1 MERKRRA
8 VVTGTGL
15 YAPGEPIP
23 NAVFNERYGMDV
35 DAFLRE
41 NRNIERRHFMGRDQA
56 TSDLVVPAA
65 EEALREAGVAVEEVD
80 LIIIAT
86 DTPDYISPSTASVV
100 QHKLGAV
107 NAGTFDVNTACAGF
121 VTVLDMAWKYIAAD
135 ASYRH
140 ILVAGAYG
148 MSKHLDMDDHKLATL
163 FADGAGVAIVSAA
176 EDPAGAEAAGRGEGA
191 GGVLA
196 SELYAEGSFHDY
208 MGIYAGGTHMPASVE
223 ALEGKHH
230 QLQFVKKFPAE
241 TNPKHWPR
249 LIRSVLGKIERE
261 PADVDRYFFTQIN
274 INSINETLDLLGVA
288 HDRAHNVMDRF
299 AYTGS
304 ACIPMAMADAADRH
318 LLRRGDLVVL
328 MGSGG
333 GMAMAALAL
342 EWGYDT

>member
-1 MERKRRA
+1 MNAASGFRRA
-8 VVTGTGL
+8 VVAGTGL
-15 YAPGEPIP
+15 YAPGESIP

-35 DAFLRE
+35 DGFLRA
-41 NRNIERRHFMGRDQA
+41 NRNIERRHFMAEDEA

-65 EEALREAGVAVEEVD
+65 ERALREADLSVEELD
-80 LIIIAT
+80 LIIVAT

-121 VTVLDMAWKYIAAD
+121 VTILDMAWKYIVAD
-135 ASYRH
+135 PSYRH

-148 MSKHLDMDDHKLATL
+148 MSRYLDMDDHKLATL
-163 FADGAGVAIVSAA
+163 FADGAGAAVVSAV
-176 EDPAGAEAAGRGEGA
+176 EGPAGEGGGAA
-191 GGVLA
+191 GVLA
-196 SELYAEGSFHDY
+196 SELFAEGAFHDY

-223 ALEGKHH
+223 ALAGNHH
-230 QLQFVKKFPAE
+230 RLQFVKKFPAE
-241 TNPKHWPR
+241 TNPMHWPR
-249 LIRSVLGKIERE
+249 LIRSVLARIDRE
-261 PADVDRYFFTQIN
+261 PADVNRYFFTQIN
-274 INSINETLDLLGVA
+274 INSINETLDLLGVP

-304 ACIPMAMADAADRH
+304 ACIPMAMADAAERR
-318 LLRRGDLVVL
+318 LLRDGDLVVL

-342 EWGYDT
+342 EW

>member
-1 MERKRRA
+1 MIR
-8 VVTGTGL
+8 GTGL
-15 YAPGEPIP
+15 HAPGDPIP
-23 NAVFNERYGMDV
+23 NEVFNERYGMDV

-41 NRNIERRHFMGRDQA
+41 NRNIRQRHFMAADQA

-65 EEALREAGVAVEEVD
+65 RQALAEAGIGPED
-80 LIIIAT
+80 LDLVIVAT

-107 NAGTFDVNTACAGF
+107 KAGTFDVNTACAGF
-121 VTVLDMAWKYIAAD
+121 VTVLDMAWKYIVAD
-135 ASYRH
+135 PAYEH
-140 ILVAGAYG
+140 ILIAGAYG
-148 MSKHLDMDDHKLATL
+148 MSKYLDMDDYKLATL
-163 FADGAGVAIVSAA
+163 FADGAGAAVVSAC
-176 EDPAGAEAAGRGEGA
+176 EVHECGTEG
-191 GGVLA
+191 VMA

-208 MGIYAGGTHMPASVE
+208 MGIYAGGTYMPATPA

-230 QLQFVKKFPAE
+230 RLQFVKKFPAE

-249 LIRSVLGKIERE
+249 LIRSVLNRIGKA
-261 PADVDRYFFTQIN
+261 PSDVDRYFFTQVN
-274 INSINETLDLLGVA
+274 IASINETLRLLGVPE
-288 HDRAHNVMDRF
+288 DRSHNVMDRF

-304 ACIPMAMADAADRH
+304 ACIPMAMADAADQG
-318 LLRRGDLVVL
+318 LLHEGDLVVL

>member
-1 MERKRRA
+1 MERIRRA
-8 VVTGTGL
+8 VIMGTGL
-15 YAPGEPIP
+15 HAPGEPIP
-23 NAVFNERYGMDV
+23 NEAFNARYDMDV

-41 NRNIERRHFMGRDQA
+41 NRNIESRHFMAEDQA
-56 TSDLVVPAA
+56 TSDLIVPAA
-65 EEALREAGVAVEEVD
+65 EEALREAGLGPEDLD
-80 LIIIAT
+80 LIVIAT
-86 DTPDYISPSTASVV
+86 DTPDYISPSTAAVV

-121 VTVLDMAWKYIAAD
+121 VTVADLAWKYIAAD
-135 ASYRH
+135 DSYRH
-140 ILVAGAYG
+140 ILIAGAYG
-148 MSKHLDMDDHKLATL
+148 MSKYLDMDDYKLATL
-163 FADGAGVAIVSAA
+163 FADGAGAAVVSAR
-176 EDPAGAEAAGRGEGA
+176 EVGA
-191 GGVLA
+191 GGESAGCRGMLA

-208 MGIYAGGTHMPASVE
+208 MGIYAGGTHMPASAE

-230 QLQFVKKFPAE
+230 RLQFVKKFPAE

-249 LIRSVLGKIERE
+249 LIRSVLEKIGKE
-261 PADVDRYFFTQIN
+261 PTEVDRFFFTQIN

-304 ACIPMAMADAADRH
+304 ACIPMALADAVDRH
-318 LLRRGDLVVL
+318 VLSEGDLVVF

-333 GMAMAALAL
+333 GMAMAALAM

>member
-1 MERKRRA
+1 M
-8 VVTGTGL
+8 VTGTGL
-15 YAPGEPIP
+15 HAPGDPIP
-23 NAVFNERYGMDV
+23 NEVFNERYEMDV

-41 NRNIERRHFMGRDQA
+41 NRNIRQRHFMAADQA

-65 EEALREAGVAVEEVD
+65 RAALKESGIGPEDLD
-80 LIIIAT
+80 LIVIAT

-121 VTVLDMAWKYIAAD
+121 VTVVDLAWKYIAAD
-135 ASYRH
+135 PAYEH
-140 ILVAGAYG
+140 ILLAGAYG
-148 MSKHLDMDDHKLATL
+148 MSKYLDMEDYKLATL
-163 FADGAGVAIVSAA
+163 FADGAGAAVVSAR
-176 EDPAGAEAAGRGEGA
+176 EAAVPPSEGLA
-191 GGVLA
+191 VPEATGAGVLA
-196 SELYAEGSFHDY
+196 SELYAEGSYHDY
-208 MGIYAGGTHMPASVE
+208 MGIYAGGTHMPASPE

-230 QLQFVKKFPAE
+230 RLQFVKKFPAE
-241 TNPKHWPR
+241 TNPTHWPR
-249 LIRSVLGKIERE
+249 LIGSVLDRIGRE
-261 PADVDRYFFTQIN
+261 PADVDRFFFTQIN
-274 INSINETLDLLGVA
+274 IASINETLDLLGVP

-304 ACIPMAMADAADRH
+304 ACIPMALADAVDRG
-318 LLRRGDLVVL
+318 LLRAGDLVVL